1 MLSNLSEKKNCA
13 RCGNFLLICLLFS
26 FIIFFDFYS
35 SCRYNG
41 EFNTVKLA
49 KVLFF
54 IYELGDSFHL
64 KKELY
69 FIQAQLC
76 GPAIHGPQGI
86 NVLSTKKNYADPC
99 SILVRPQAQLCGPAV
114 HDPRE
119 AVG

>member
-1 MLSNLSEKKNCA
+1 MV
-13 RCGNFLLICLLFS
+13 
-26 FIIFFDFYS
+26 S
-35 SCRYNG
+35 SIPLNWLRFCC
-41 EFNTVKLA
+41 
-49 KVLFF
+49 FF

-86 NVLSTKKNYADPC
+86 NVLFFKKIYADPC
-99 SILVRPQAQLCGPAV
+99 SILVRPLAQLCGPAV

-119 AVG
+119 AGGSLVARLGSEEGFFPPASVCGGGTLM

>member
-1 MLSNLSEKKNCA
+1 MRLAVKTVSSILLKVA
-13 RCGNFLLICLLFS
+13 RF
-26 FIIFFDFYS
+26 
-35 SCRYNG
+35 
-41 EFNTVKLA
+41 
-49 KVLFF
+49 FF

-86 NVLSTKKNYADPC
+86 NVLSAKKNYADPC

-119 AVG
+119 AGGSGLVGVGHCVHNRLHFFIKLG